1 MKHVKELV
9 DLCVKKCSS
18 EAELARRI
26 GVHYQVINDMRHGR
40 RAISPETVGLLCDV
54 LELSGDEARE
64 WLAISVIENPKNS
77 SRAEVLRKAFFALWV
92 GGVALGAVLP
102 TESKAKSQE
111 GASAIVHE
119 TNWTP
124 RTFWKV
130 VVALAAWARR
140 RLQQAVRVAGLTGDC
155 TAKPSTKLAM
165 LANTRR

>member
-77 SRAEVLRKAFFALWV
+77 SRAEVLRRAFFALWV
-92 GGVALGAVLP
+92 AGVALGAVLP
-102 TESKAKSQE
+102 TESKAKSQAE
-111 GASAIVHE
+111 
-119 TNWTP
+119 
-124 RTFWKV
+124 RV
-130 VVALAAWARR
+130 VSSQPGFDFAHILESLRRWLRGLVDSYSRRHAW
-140 RLQQAVRVAGLTGDC
+140 QA
-155 TAKPSTKLAM
+155 
-165 LANTRR
+165 